1 MNDSSQD
8 SNFDDIIKMK
18 KGHVLFVEGEPSN
31 YLYIVVSGEIRVLK
45 ESGKRLI
52 PISIVRER
60 DFIGELSMFSDEPRA
75 ACAVATQHAEVLMI
89 KKTEIRKVIKS
100 CPDWVSEIMITLTD
114 RLRGGIEI
122 LREHRIIDDIFEV
135 GNDLSTEEEKNLQNE
150 IQKYRDRR
158 GLS

>member
-1 MNDSSQD
+1 MSDSQG
-8 SNFDDIIKMK
+8 SNFDDIITMK

-31 YLYIVVSGEIRVLK
+31 FLYIVVRGEIRVLK
-45 ESGKRLI
+45 ENGKRLV
-52 PISIVRER
+52 PISVVRDK

-75 ACAVATQHAEVLMI
+75 ACAVATQHSEVLMI
-89 KKTEIRKVIKS
+89 KKSDIRKVIKS
-100 CPDWVSEIMITLTD
+100 CPDWVNDIMQTLTD

-122 LREHRIIDDIFEV
+122 LREHRIVDDIFDV
-135 GNDLSTEEEKNLQNE
+135 GNDLSTEDEKSLQNE

>member
-1 MNDSSQD
+1 MRDLQE
-8 SNFDDIIKMK
+8 SNFDDVITLK

-31 YLYIVVSGEIRVLK
+31 FLYIIVSGEIRVVK

-52 PISIVRER
+52 PISIVREK

-75 ACAVATQHAEVLMI
+75 ACAIATQHSEVFMI
-89 KKTEIRKVIKS
+89 KKSDIRKVIKS
-100 CPDWVSEIMITLTD
+100 CPDWVNNIMQTLTD
-114 RLRGGIEI
+114 RLRGGVEI
-122 LREHRIIDDIFEV
+122 LREHRIVDDIFEV
-135 GNDLSTEEEKNLQNE
+135 GNNLSTDEEKNLQKE

>member
-1 MNDSSQD
+1 MSDSQG
-8 SNFDDIIKMK
+8 SNFDDVITMK

-31 YLYIVVSGEIRVLK
+31 FLYIVVSGEIRVVK
-45 ESGKRLI
+45 ENGKRLV

-75 ACAVATQHAEVLMI
+75 ACAIATQHSEVLMI
-89 KKTEIRKVIKS
+89 KKSDIRKVIKS
-100 CPDWVSEIMITLTD
+100 CPDWVNDIMQTLTD

-135 GNDLSTEEEKNLQNE
+135 GNDLSAEDEKTLQNE

-158 GLS
+158 GLR